1 MKFSHNCTYNLFA
14 FCTSFSYRYAPWV
27 LLIALLF
34 TVASAVYTARN
45 LGMNTDTTDMLSEHL
60 PFRINSVKYDKAFP
74 QDSGILLLVLSA
86 PTPEQAYSTA
96 SRLAVSL
103 KKDSKNFSDV
113 YAPGTDDFF
122 GRNGLL
128 YEDIPQLNHIADHL
142 AEAQPL
148 IAQISRDP
156 TLYSFIGL
164 LTQAVDEL
172 NKGQYLEL
180 GPVFNGVSETMD
192 ARLAGKSRPLSW
204 QTLFRGEPAKTSY
217 QEIIIVKPRPDY
229 SELLPGKQ
237 PILAVR
243 TAAEQIGLTDDG
255 PIQLRITGD
264 VALADDEL
272 KSSLDGMEVA
282 GVVTF
287 IMVGAVL
294 YSAMHTVGMTL
305 AVLICLGVGLILTA
319 AFATVAIGQLNVISI
334 AFAVLYIGLGADF
347 AIHFLL
353 RFREMLENGL
363 SANDAIYK
371 AGGEAGVAL
380 TACTVANAL
389 GFYAFIPTS
398 YSGVAELGIISGTG
412 MLISLIVTFIIGPA
426 LLRYLSGRSAVE
438 PNGRKT
444 LGKALEFSLKWR
456 KLTHISV
463 GLLLLLAVVLWPQ
476 IRFDYN
482 LLNMQDPKG
491 EAVQTFRE
499 LLASPD
505 HSPWYAV
512 VLTEDRKEIQQLQ
525 DNLIKLPEVSKVVS
539 ILDLVPSEQEAKLAV
554 IEEMSLIMGPGLS
567 VTRSATHEHTIPQ
580 QIQALTTLNTAL
592 DRYLVQHPDSAVSAS
607 ARGLRDSVRSLLD
620 RLDKADAGERQKL
633 LRSLEED
640 LLSTLSVAL
649 QRLYNLIEAVPF
661 SEQELPE
668 SIAGRWHSHTGEY
681 RIAVYPS
688 EDIGD
693 NGLLRHFVR
702 SVQQVAPQATGMPVI
717 SLEAGDAVIDAFFQ
731 AFSLA
736 LVGVVVALLIMLRS
750 IKYTVLVLIPLLLSS
765 IFTGVFTV
773 LLDIPFNFANIIALP
788 LLLGLG
794 IDSSLHMVH
803 RSMDNRVENE
813 ILIHTST
820 ARAIFYSALTALVD
834 FASLMFSSH
843 KGTAS
848 MGALLTVGLAFT
860 LICTLIILPSL
871 LRNPNRQRVVA

>member
-1 MKFSHNCTYNLFA
+1 MMKSSHGWVYNFFA
-14 FCTSFSYRYAPWV
+14 FCTSFSYRHAPWV
-27 LLIALLF
+27 LLIALFF

-45 LGMNTDTTDMLSEHL
+45 LGMNTDTADMISGHL
-60 PFRINSVKYDKAFP
+60 PFRINSERYNKAFP
-74 QDSGILLLVLSA
+74 QDTDILLLVLSA
-86 PTPEQAYSTA
+86 PTPEQAYSAA
-96 SRLAVSL
+96 SRLATLL
-103 KKDSKNFSDV
+103 KRDSKNFSDI
-113 YAPGTDDFF
+113 YAPGIDDFF

-128 YEDIPQLNHIADHL
+128 YEDIPQLERITDHL

-156 TLYSFIGL
+156 TLYSFVQL

-172 NKGQYLEL
+172 NKGQHLEL
-180 GPVFNGVSETMD
+180 EPVFKGVSETLD
-192 ARLAGKSRPLSW
+192 AKLSGKSHPLSW
-204 QTLFRGEPAKTSY
+204 QTLFRGEPAKARY
-217 QEIIIVKPRPDY
+217 QEIIIVRPELDY

-237 PILAVR
+237 SIQAVH
-243 TAAEQIGLTDDG
+243 AAAKEAGLTDDG
-255 PIQLRITGD
+255 PVQLRITGD

-287 IMVGAVL
+287 ILVGGVL
-294 YSAMHTVGMTL
+294 YSAMYTVGMTI
-305 AVLICLGVGLILTA
+305 AVLVCLLSGLILTA

-353 RFREMLENGL
+353 RFREMLDGGM
-363 SANDAIYK
+363 STNDAVHRS
-371 AGGEAGVAL
+371 GGEAGVAL
-380 TACTVANAL
+380 AACTVANAL

-398 YSGVAELGIISGTG
+398 YRGVAELGIISGTG

-426 LLRYLSGRSAVE
+426 LLRYLSGKPIIK
-438 PNGRKT
+438 PNGKKT
-444 LGKALEFSLKWR
+444 LGKLLEFSLKWR
-456 KLTHISV
+456 KLTHVSV
-463 GLLLLLAVVLWPQ
+463 GLLLLLAIVLWPK

-482 LLNMQDPKG
+482 LLNMQDPNG

-505 HSPWYAV
+505 NSPWYAV
-512 VLTEDRKEIQQLQ
+512 VLAENRKEIQQLKESL
-525 DNLIKLPEVSKVVS
+525 DKLPEVSRVVS
-539 ILDLVPSEQEAKLAV
+539 ILDFVPSEQEEKLAI
-554 IEEMSLIMGPGLS
+554 IEGMSLIMGPDLS
-567 VTRSATHEHTIPQ
+567 MTPSSVHAHTVEQ
-580 QIQALTTLNTAL
+580 QIQALIALNTAL
-592 DRYLVQHPDSAVSAS
+592 DRFVIQHPDSGTSAS
-607 ARGLRDSVRSLLD
+607 AITLRNSIRALLNRLD
-620 RLDKADAGERQKL
+620 RADSDEKKQL
-633 LRSLEED
+633 LYSLEGD

-649 QRLYNLIEAVPF
+649 QRLHDLIEAEPF

-668 SIAGRWHSHTGEY
+668 AVASRWHSHSGEFLV
-681 RIAVYPS
+681 AVYPS
-688 EDIGD
+688 HNIGD
-693 NGLLRHFVR
+693 DEALRHFVR

-717 SLEAGDAVIDAFFQ
+717 SLEAGDAVINAFIQ
-731 AFSLA
+731 AFTLA
-736 LVGVVVALLIMLRS
+736 LAGVVVALLIMLRS
-750 IKYTVLVLIPLLLSS
+750 VKYTVLVLIPLLLSS
-765 IFTGVFTV
+765 VFTGIFTV

-803 RSMDNRVENE
+803 RSMDNRVESE

-843 KGTAS
+843 EGTAS
-848 MGALLTVGLAFT
+848 MGVLLTVGLAFT
-860 LICTLIILPSL
+860 LICTLVILPSL
-871 LRNPNRQRVVA
+871 LGNPVRRTVP

>member
-1 MKFSHNCTYNLFA
+1 MNFSHNRTYNLFA
-14 FCTSFSYRYAPWV
+14 FCTGFSYRHAPWV
-27 LLIALLF
+27 LLIALF
-34 TVASAVYTARN
+34 ITVASAVYTARN
-45 LGMNTDTTDMLSEHL
+45 LGMNTDTTNMLSEHL
-60 PFRINSVKYDKAFP
+60 PFRINSVRYDKAFP
-74 QDSGILLLVLSA
+74 QDSDILLLVLSA
-86 PTPEQAYSTA
+86 PTPEQVYSTA
-96 SRLAVSL
+96 SRLTTLL
-103 KKDSKNFSDV
+103 KKDSKNFSSV
-113 YAPGTDDFF
+113 YAPGVEDFF

-128 YEDIPQLNHIADHL
+128 YEDIPQLERITDHL
-142 AEAQPL
+142 AKAQPL

-156 TLYSFIGL
+156 TLHSFTKL

-172 NKGQYLEL
+172 DKGQHLEL
-180 GPVFNGVSETMD
+180 EPVFKRVSESLD

-204 QTLFRGEPAKTSY
+204 QTLFRGEPAKSSY
-217 QEIIIVKPRPDY
+217 QEIIVVKPNLDY

-237 PILAVR
+237 SILAVR
-243 TAAEQIGLTDDG
+243 AAAERAGLTDEG
-255 PIQLRITGD
+255 PVQLRITGD

-272 KSSLDGMEVA
+272 ESSLDGMEVA
-282 GVVTF
+282 GVITF
-287 IMVGAVL
+287 ILVGGVL

-305 AVLICLGVGLILTA
+305 AVLICLGAGLILTA
-319 AFATVAIGQLNVISI
+319 AFATIAIGQLNVISI

-363 SANDAIYK
+363 SANDAVYE

-412 MLISLIVTFIIGPA
+412 MLISLVVTFIVGPA
-426 LLRYLSGRSAVE
+426 LLRYLSGKPVVKS
-438 PNGRKT
+438 NDRKI
-444 LGKALEFSLKWR
+444 LGKVLGFSLKWR
-456 KLTHISV
+456 KLTHISA
-463 GLLLLLAVVLWPQ
+463 GLLLLLAIILWPQ

-482 LLNMQDPKG
+482 LLNMQNPKG

-499 LLASPD
+499 LLASPG

-512 VLTEDRKEIQQLQ
+512 VLAGDRKEIQPLKEK
-525 DNLIKLPEVSKVVS
+525 LARLPEVSEVVS
-539 ILDLVPSEQEAKLAV
+539 ILDFVPPDQEAKLAI

-567 VTRSATHEHTIPQ
+567 IAKPAVHGYTVLQQRQAFAGLDTELDRFVTR
-580 QIQALTTLNTAL
+580 
-592 DRYLVQHPDSAVSAS
+592 HPDAAISAS
-607 ARGLRDSVRSLLD
+607 ARALRDSVRSLLD
-620 RLDKADAGERQKL
+620 RLEIMDPGEKKEL
-633 LRSLEED
+633 LHLLEED
-640 LLSTLSVAL
+640 LLSTLPVAL

-668 SIAGRWHSHTGEY
+668 SVSSRWHSYTGEY
-681 RIAVYPS
+681 LVAIYPS
-688 EDIGD
+688 DNIGD
-693 NGLLRHFVR
+693 DESLRRFVR
-702 SVQQVAPQATGMPVI
+702 SIQQVAPQATGMPVI
-717 SLEAGDAVIDAFFQ
+717 SLEAGDAVIEAFVQ

-736 LVGVVVALLIMLRS
+736 LAGVVVALLIMLRS

-773 LLDIPFNFANIIALP
+773 LLEIPFNFANIIALP

-803 RSMDNRVENE
+803 RSMDNKVESE
-813 ILIHTST
+813 VLIHTST

-848 MGALLTVGLAFT
+848 MGILLTVGLAFT
-860 LICTLIILPSL
+860 LVCTLIILPSL
-871 LRNPNRQRVVA
+871 LRSPGRQSVA

>member
-1 MKFSHNCTYNLFA
+1 
-14 FCTSFSYRYAPWV
+14 
-27 LLIALLF
+27 
-34 TVASAVYTARN
+34 
-45 LGMNTDTTDMLSEHL
+45 
-60 PFRINSVKYDKAFP
+60 
-74 QDSGILLLVLSA
+74 
-86 PTPEQAYSTA
+86 
-96 SRLAVSL
+96 
-103 KKDSKNFSDV
+103 
-113 YAPGTDDFF
+113 
-122 GRNGLL
+122 
-128 YEDIPQLNHIADHL
+128 
-142 AEAQPL
+142 
-148 IAQISRDP
+148 
-156 TLYSFIGL
+156 
-164 LTQAVDEL
+164 
-172 NKGQYLEL
+172 
-180 GPVFNGVSETMD
+180 
-192 ARLAGKSRPLSW
+192 
-204 QTLFRGEPAKTSY
+204 
-217 QEIIIVKPRPDY
+217 
-229 SELLPGKQ
+229 
-237 PILAVR
+237 
-243 TAAEQIGLTDDG
+243 
-255 PIQLRITGD
+255 
-264 VALADDEL
+264 
-272 KSSLDGMEVA
+272 
-282 GVVTF
+282 
-287 IMVGAVL
+287 
-294 YSAMHTVGMTL
+294 
-305 AVLICLGVGLILTA
+305 
-319 AFATVAIGQLNVISI
+319 
-334 AFAVLYIGLGADF
+334 YIGLGADF

-412 MLISLIVTFIIGPA
+412 MLISLIVTFVIGPA

-463 GLLLLLAVVLWPQ
+463 GLLLLLAIVLWPQ

>member
-1 MKFSHNCTYNLFA
+1 MKFSHGWIYSFFS
-14 FCTSFSYRYAPWV
+14 FCTSFSYRHAPRV
-27 LLIALLF
+27 LLAALLL

-45 LGMNTDTTDMLSEHL
+45 LGMNTDTTNMLSEHL
-60 PFRINSVKYDKAFP
+60 PFRINSERYNKAFP
-74 QDSGILLLVLSA
+74 QDTDILLLVLSA
-86 PTPEQAYSTA
+86 PTPEQAYSIT
-96 SRLAVSL
+96 SRLAALL
-103 KKDSKNFSDV
+103 KKDNKNFSDI
-113 YAPGTDDFF
+113 YAPGVDDFF

-128 YEDIPQLNHIADHL
+128 YEDIPQLERITDHL

-156 TLYSFIGL
+156 TLYSFIQL

-172 NKGQYLEL
+172 NKGQHLEL
-180 GPVFNGVSETMD
+180 EPVFKGVSETLD
-192 ARLAGKSRPLSW
+192 AKLAGKSHPLSW
-204 QTLFRGEPAKTSY
+204 QTLFRGEPAKARY
-217 QEIIIVKPRPDY
+217 QEVIIVKPTLDY

-237 PILAVR
+237 SIQAVH
-243 TAAEQIGLTDDG
+243 AAAKEAGLTDDG
-255 PIQLRITGD
+255 SVRLRISGD

-272 KSSLDGMEVA
+272 KSSLDGMEIA

-287 IMVGAVL
+287 ILVGGVL
-294 YSAMHTVGMTL
+294 YSAMYTVGMTI
-305 AVLICLGVGLILTA
+305 AVLICLLSGLVLTA

-353 RFREMLENGL
+353 RFREMLDGGM
-363 SANDAIYK
+363 STNDAVYRS
-371 AGGEAGVAL
+371 GGEAGVAL
-380 TACTVANAL
+380 AACTVANAL

-398 YSGVAELGIISGTG
+398 YRGVAELGIISGTG

-426 LLRYLSGRSAVE
+426 LLRYLSGKPIVE
-438 PNGRKT
+438 SNGKKT
-444 LGKALEFSLKWR
+444 LGRLLEFSLRWR
-456 KLTHISV
+456 KLTHVSV
-463 GLLLLLAVVLWPQ
+463 GLLLLLAIALWPQ

-482 LLNMQDPKG
+482 LLNMQDPNG

-505 HSPWYAV
+505 NSPWYAV
-512 VLTEDRKEIQQLQ
+512 MLAEDREEIQRLKN
-525 DNLIKLPEVSKVVS
+525 NLGKLPEVSRVVS
-539 ILDLVPSEQEAKLAV
+539 ILDFVPSEQETKLAI
-554 IEEMSLIMGPGLS
+554 IEGMSLIMGPDLS
-567 VTRSATHEHTIPQ
+567 MAQPSAREYTVLQ
-580 QIQALTTLNTAL
+580 QVQALIALNTAL
-592 DRYLVQHPDSAVSAS
+592 DKFAAQYPDSGTSAS
-607 ARGLRDSVRSLLD
+607 AAALGNSVNALLN
-620 RLDKADAGERQKL
+620 RLDMADQGEKKQL
-633 LRSLEED
+633 LYSLEGD

-649 QRLYNLIEAVPF
+649 QRLHNLIGAEPF

-668 SIAGRWHSHTGEY
+668 AVASRWHSRSGEFLV
-681 RIAVYPS
+681 AVYPAH
-688 EDIGD
+688 DIGD
-693 NGLLRHFVR
+693 DEALRRFVKA
-702 SVQQVAPQATGMPVI
+702 VQRVAPQATGMPVI
-717 SLEAGDAVIDAFFQ
+717 SLEAGDAVISAFIQ
-731 AFSLA
+731 AFTLA
-736 LVGVVVALLIMLRS
+736 LAGVVVALLIMLRS

-765 IFTGVFTV
+765 IFTGIFTV

-803 RSMDNRVENE
+803 RSMDNRVESE
-813 ILIHTST
+813 VLIHTST

-848 MGALLTVGLAFT
+848 MGILLTVGLAFT

-871 LRNPNRQRVVA
+871 LKNPAKRAAS

>member
-1 MKFSHNCTYNLFA
+1 MNFSHNRTYKLFA
-14 FCTSFSYRYAPWV
+14 FCTSFSYRHAPWV
-27 LLIALLF
+27 LLIALLL

-45 LGMNTDTTDMLSEHL
+45 LGMNTDTTNMLSEHL
-60 PFRINSVKYDKAFP
+60 PFRISSVRYDKAFP
-74 QDSGILLLVLSA
+74 QDSDILLLVLSA
-86 PTPEQAYSTA
+86 STPEQVYSA
-96 SRLAVSL
+96 ADHLATL
-103 KKDSKNFSDV
+103 LRKDNKNFSSV
-113 YAPGTDDFF
+113 YAPGVEDFF

-128 YEDIPQLNHIADHL
+128 YEDIPQLERITDHL

-148 IAQISRDP
+148 IAQISHDP
-156 TLYSFIGL
+156 TLYSFMKL
-164 LTQAVDEL
+164 LTRAVDEL
-172 NKGQYLEL
+172 NNGQHLEL
-180 GPVFNGVSETMD
+180 GPVFKGVGEILD

-204 QTLFRGEPAKTSY
+204 QTLFRGEPTKNSY

-229 SELLPGKQ
+229 SELLPGQK

-243 TAAEQIGLTDDG
+243 AAAEKVGLTDDG

-264 VALADDEL
+264 VALANDEL
-272 KSSLDGMEVA
+272 KSSLDGMEIA
-282 GVVTF
+282 GVITF
-287 IMVGAVL
+287 IMVGGVL
-294 YSAMHTVGMTL
+294 YLAMRTVGMTL
-305 AVLICLGVGLILTA
+305 AVLICLVTGLILTA

-353 RFREMLENGL
+353 RFREMLDGGR
-363 SANDAIYK
+363 SMNDAMYR

-380 TACTVANAL
+380 AACTVANAL

-412 MLISLIVTFIIGPA
+412 MLISLIVTFIVGPA
-426 LLRYLSGRSAVE
+426 LLRYLSGKPMLES
-438 PNGRKT
+438 NGRRT
-444 LGKALEFSLKWR
+444 LGKVLGFSLRWR
-456 KLTHISV
+456 KLTHISA
-463 GLLLLLAVVLWPQ
+463 GLLLLLAIVLWPQ

-491 EAVQTFRE
+491 EAVKTFRE
-499 LLASPD
+499 LLASPE

-512 VLTEDRKEIQQLQ
+512 VLADDRKEIQPLKEKLTQ
-525 DNLIKLPEVSKVVS
+525 LPEVSKVVS
-539 ILDLVPSEQEAKLAV
+539 ILDFVPQDQETKLAI

-567 VTRSATHEHTIPQ
+567 ITKSAVHEYSLLQ
-580 QIQALTTLNTAL
+580 QRQTLADLDAAL
-592 DRYLVQHPDSAVSAS
+592 DRFIVQQPDAPVSAS
-607 ARGLRDSVRSLLD
+607 AQKLRDSVRSLLGW
-620 RLDKADAGERQKL
+620 LDTASNDEKAAL
-633 LRSLEED
+633 LHSLEDD
-640 LLSTLSVAL
+640 LLSTLPVAL
-649 QRLYNLIEAVPF
+649 QRLYNLIEAAPF

-668 SIAGRWHSHTGEY
+668 SVSSRWHSHTGEY
-681 RIAVYPS
+681 LMAIYPS
-688 EDIGD
+688 ANIGD
-693 NGLLRHFVR
+693 DESLRRFVR
-702 SVQQVAPQATGMPVI
+702 SIQQVTPQATGMPVI
-717 SLEAGDAVIDAFFQ
+717 SLEAGDAVIGAFVQ

-773 LLDIPFNFANIIALP
+773 LLDVPFNFANIIALP

-803 RSMDNRVENE
+803 RSMDNKVENE
-813 ILIHTST
+813 VLIHTST

-848 MGALLTVGLAFT
+848 MGTLLTVGLSFT

-871 LRNPNRQRVVA
+871 LRKPAQRAPA